1 MGVTQHNLAQ
11 PPIEAQLK
19 ATLAFVFSG
28 TLGCKQGPARG
39 NEGKPGLQ
47 SRAEPNRGANV
58 YAVPQPCSFKSDYNV
73 YISYPRHCHNN
84 KAHSTY
90 GGNRVHNS
98 SPVPPAAKSRLRER
112 GEVMLYPAHLDDG
125 DVSFV
130 IISFY
135 ILPLGC
141 LDNEDGPYVYLFT
154 FLTFD
159 YI

>member
-1 MGVTQHNLAQ
+1 MGVTQHNLTQ

-19 ATLAFVFSG
+19 ATLVFVFLG
-28 TLGCKQGPARG
+28 TLGRKQGPARG
-39 NEGKPGLQ
+39 NEGKPGLR

-98 SPVPPAAKSRLRER
+98 SPVPPPAKSRLRER
-112 GEVMLYPAHLDDG
+112 GEVILYPAHLDEE

-130 IISFY
+130 IISY
-135 ILPLGC
+135 YMPPHGC
-141 LDNEDGPYVYLFT
+141 LDNKDVAFAFLFT
-154 FLTFD
+154 IFTFD